1 MSKSALKHLRAD
13 PVLAR
18 IIKGVG
24 PCRFAK
30 VPAPSH
36 FAALCRDIIY
46 QQLSGKAA
54 EAIHIRFKALHG
66 ETHPSPARLLKTPE
80 EKLRGAGLSRGKVAF
95 LRDLAAKSVSG
106 ELPLDTLHEL
116 PDEEL
121 IATVTKV
128 KGIGPWT
135 AQMFLIFHLGRPDV
149 LPGLDLGIRKAVQ
162 RGWKLR
168 QLPSAEKVLK
178 LGKNWSPHA
187 TIATWY
193 LWRSL
198 EVKEKSPNRPEKMR
212 NA

>member
-1 MSKSALKHLRAD
+1 MSRKALKHLRAD
-13 PVLAR
+13 LVLAR
-18 IIKGVG
+18 VIDAVG

-30 VPAPSH
+30 IPAPSH

-46 QQLSGKAA
+46 QQLSGRAA

-66 ETHPSPARLLKTPE
+66 AAHPSPARLLKTPE
-80 EKLRGAGLSRGKVAF
+80 ASLRGAGLSRGKVAF
-95 LRDLAAKSVSG
+95 LRDLAAKSESG
-106 ELPLDTLHEL
+106 ELPLDSLHEL
-116 PDEEL
+116 PDAEL
-121 IATVTKV
+121 IATVTTV

-162 RGWKLR
+162 RAWKLR
-168 QLPSAEKVLK
+168 QLPTAEKVQK
-178 LGKNWSPHA
+178 LGANWSPHA

-198 EVKEKSPNRPEKMR
+198 DIQEKNPNRPKKMR
-212 NA
+212 GV